1 MDYIDDFRKVP
12 GALSLR
18 ILQADKVIVGVL
30 EDYPGMVALALGVD
44 SMENYY
50 LLECSPTKARK
61 VAASLMNKADWV
73 EGLI

>member
-1 MDYIDDFRKVP
+1 MEHIDDFRKVP

-30 EDYPGMVALALGVD
+30 EDSPGMVALALGVENA
-44 SMENYY
+44 ENYY
-50 LLECSPTKARK
+50 LLDCSPAKARK
-61 VAASLMNKADWV
+61 IAASLMNKADWI